1 MKKNTITYYI
11 IPTERFGH
19 GAVQFGNGNIL
30 GKYPDLGKP
39 REGDKVGKNLVD
51 DRDEV
56 DIEGVVKVTV
66 SYPDS
71 KQYNAAKE
79 KYEKDAGSYWPI
91 GENCIDYLNNVHLDA
106 GGQGTIGMQFS
117 LEQINNMGGSLAS
130 NYMKSKYGY
139 KELIEISKLLPNQE
153 SAIEK
158 QYNLPPGSVKFSGTK
173 YKASESGD
181 HIEFQYKINNPI
193 NSQEKPKITEED
205 VSDRLEELN
214 KAGAE
219 AIEIA
224 DSVLA
229 ADGANNAEKFH
240 NAARGFEGD
249 EPGVASVL
257 HGLGDDTAMVD
268 FLADFALKNYGE
280 ESKEISEEGEL

>member
-1 MKKNTITYYI
+1 MAKIELKSKPIKRLDKLGEYAPQHLYI
-11 IPTERFGH
+11 VYTKD
-19 GAVQFGNGNIL
+19 NGEQIEYR
-30 GKYPDLGKP
+30 GGTKG
-39 REGDKVGKNLVD
+39 GD
-51 DRDEV
+51 
-56 DIEGVVKVTV
+56 
-66 SYPDS
+66 
-71 KQYNAAKE
+71 
-79 KYEKDAGSYWPI
+79 
-91 GENCIDYLNNVHLDA
+91 NVHNWALDNLKIFKMPYDRKHPDA
-106 GGQGTIGMQFS
+106 DK
-117 LEQINNMGGSLAS
+117 S
-130 NYMKSKYGY
+130 NTHIS
-139 KELIEISKLLPNQE
+139 ELLIESTEEIAEIFIERMDKTMRWINEGNYDYKLPTAGRWLNSNTAARYLVEEAGFKFKLPKYASGKE
-153 SAIEK
+153 VLA
-158 QYNLPPGSVKFSGTK
+158 PGWDGKMDKTLLDKLMEEGG
-173 YKASESGD
+173 YQD
-181 HIEFQYKINNPI
+181 EFVGLINEI